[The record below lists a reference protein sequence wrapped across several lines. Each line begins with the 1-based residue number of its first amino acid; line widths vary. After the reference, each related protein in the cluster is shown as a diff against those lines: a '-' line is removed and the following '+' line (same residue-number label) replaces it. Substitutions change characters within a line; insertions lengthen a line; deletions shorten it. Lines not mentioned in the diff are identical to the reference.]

1 MKRFFNYALGITH
14 YALRFALYA
23 LLLTGCGGEKN
34 LEQDISSIG
43 YKKVYVI
50 GIDDEYAPMGFRD
63 ESGEIVGFDVDL
75 AKEAAR
81 RLDITF
87 EFRPIEWSKKVDELN
102 ARRIDLIWNGLDITP
117 ERQEHILYSKP
128 YMNNRQLLL
137 INADSNLNIKT
148 VPDLAG
154 KVVGTQ
160 AGSSSETYVDH
171 DEELKNSLKDFRT
184 YGTFKTAFRDL
195 ESGEVD
201 VLLVDEIAGRY
212 AMSKMP
218 QKFKALELTIGS
230 ATEIGIGFRMTD
242 VELRDEVQKVFDEM
256 IKDGTAEKISE
267 KWFNAD
273 LVIRK

>member
-1 MKRFFNYALGITH
+1 MKKFFNYALGIT
-14 YALRFALYA
+14 LYA

-34 LEQDISSIG
+34 LEQNISGIG

-117 ERQEHILYSKP
+117 ERQDHILYSKP
-128 YMNNRQLLL
+128 YMDNRQILLV
-137 INADSNLNIKT
+137 NANSNLDIKT
-148 VPDLAG
+148 VQDLAG

-160 AGSSSETYVDH
+160 AGSHSENYVDH
-171 DEELKNSLKDFRT
+171 NEELKNSLKEFRT

-201 VLLVDEIAGRY
+201 VLIVDEIAGRY

-218 QKFKALELTIGS
+218 QKFKALELTIGA

-256 IKDGTAEKISE
+256 IKDGTAKKISE
-267 KWFNAD
+267 KWFQAD
-273 LVIRK
+273 LIK

>member
-1 MKRFFNYALGITH
+1 MKSIFFH
-14 YALRFALYA
+14 YALSITLCALF
-23 LLLTGCGGEKN
+23 LTGCGGEKN
-34 LEQDISSIG
+34 FDQDISGIG

-50 GIDDEYAPMGFRD
+50 GIDDEYAPMGFHD

-75 AKEAAR
+75 AKEVAR
-81 RLDITF
+81 RLDVTF

-117 ERQEHILYSKP
+117 ERQEHILYSSP
-128 YMNNRQLLL
+128 YMDNRQILLVSA
-137 INADSNLNIKT
+137 NSDFDIKT
-148 VPDLAG
+148 EQDLAG
-154 KVVGTQ
+154 KIVGTQ
-160 AGSSSETYVDH
+160 AGSHSETYVDH
-171 DEELKNSLKDFRT
+171 DEELKNNLKDFRT

-218 QKFKALELTIGS
+218 QKFKALEFTIGS

-242 VELRDEVQKVFDEM
+242 VGLRDEIQKVFNEM
-256 IKDGTAEKISE
+256 IKDGTAKKISE
-267 KWFNAD
+267 KWFQAD
-273 LVIRK
+273 LIKSKD